1 MLGSSRVA
9 RRMAGSKA
17 GHASEFNRMQGHGLL
32 KKVLYIAVAVLVLT
46 RLIDFMF
53 YGGHTHDLVGAVGF
67 AVLFA
72 GILLDERARS
82 ASQPPARLRRRAN
95 VIAACGIALVL
106 GSFLLEW
113 KVLG

>member
-1 MLGSSRVA
+1 GRA
-9 RRMAGSKA
+9 RRYRKWS
-17 GHASEFNRMQGHGLL
+17 GLL

-46 RLIDFMF
+46 RLIDFVF
-53 YGGHTHDLVGAVGF
+53 YGGHAHDLVGSLGF

-72 GILLDERARS
+72 GILLEQRVRAVN
-82 ASQPPARLRRRAN
+82 PPPVRLRRRAN

-113 KVLG
+113 KVFG